1 MEVITT
7 HINADFDGLASM
19 LAAKKLYPDAVLAF
33 PGGQEKNLRDFFLRS
48 TMYLFQTEKVK
59 NIPLNKIRRL
69 ILVDIRQ
76 PHRIGKFAALCNRD
90 DVEVHIY
97 DHHPASPE
105 DIHRSCR
112 KDKAGRCHLNHNVP
126 DSTGT
131 GH

>member
-1 MEVITT
+1 MDVITT

-76 PHRIGKFAALCNRD
+76 PHRLGKFAALCNRD

-97 DHHPASPE
+97 DHHPGS
-105 DIHRSCR
+105 
-112 KDKAGRCHLNHNVP
+112 
-126 DSTGT
+126 
-131 GH
+131 